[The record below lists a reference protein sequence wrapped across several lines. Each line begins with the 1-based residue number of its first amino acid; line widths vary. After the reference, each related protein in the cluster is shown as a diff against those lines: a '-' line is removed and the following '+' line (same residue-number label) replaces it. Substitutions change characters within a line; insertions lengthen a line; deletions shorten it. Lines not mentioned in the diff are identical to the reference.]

1 MSDDLPILATL
12 GYNEQLVLVYLDKQY
27 SLGKGFLNLQEIA
40 NGTKLNYSTLRNKI
54 DTLQESKFVYST
66 KRGKERVVRITNKGK
81 NAITEWQ
88 KINLGKEIIEELEAT
103 LAMIEAEGE

>member
-1 MSDDLPILATL
+1 M
-12 GYNEQLVLVYLDKQY
+12 
-27 SLGKGFLNLQEIA
+27 QEIA

-88 KINLGKEIIEELEAT
+88 KTNLGKEIIEELET
-103 LAMIEAEGE
+103 KLTTIETEDE